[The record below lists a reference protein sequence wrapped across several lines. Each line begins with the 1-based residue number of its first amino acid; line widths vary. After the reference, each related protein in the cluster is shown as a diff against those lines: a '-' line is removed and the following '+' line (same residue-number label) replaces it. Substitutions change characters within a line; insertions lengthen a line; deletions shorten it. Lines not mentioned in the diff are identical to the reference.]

1 MAKWWQSVTTFAT
14 FLPQT
19 KSDHLRDYLPRLSL
33 RKKKPKRFDF
43 LTVLIFQSY
52 YRVTQNNCD
61 RLGIKEDLISHRF
74 LDSATRKKAGRK
86 HSFCPPFPPF
96 LFFHSKASRRSS
108 VRIWNLCD
116 YTFCYSIA
124 TKPLLFYKMQYSIIS
139 LQAFTRWDSPW
150 DLFLLYQ
157 ETIIE
162 SGGALF

>member
-1 MAKWWQSVTTFAT
+1 M
-14 FLPQT
+14 
-19 KSDHLRDYLPRLSL
+19 
-33 RKKKPKRFDF
+33 
-43 LTVLIFQSY
+43 LIFQSY

-124 TKPLLFYKMQYSIIS
+124 TKPLLF
-139 LQAFTRWDSPW
+139 FTKCSTVLSHCKLSHAEIP
-150 DLFLLYQ
+150 LGTFFLLYQ

-162 SGGALF
+162 SGGALFLGFRLSEPQCLLLKINCQSLA